1 MEQEQLLIQAPQVQ
15 DVNLR
20 LRALFKKAFEIRQI
34 QLVVMRDIEEKYK
47 TLELKQ
53 ENTIEYPD
61 EDLRGLPTVTA

>member
-20 LRALFKKAFEIRQI
+20 LRALFKKAFEIRQM
-34 QLVVMRDIEEKYK
+34 QLMVMRDIDEKYK
-47 TLELKQ
+47 TLEPKQ

-61 EDLRGLPTVTA
+61 EDLRGLPTITA

>member
-20 LRALFKKAFEIRQI
+20 LRALFKKAFEIRQM
-34 QLVVMRDIEEKYK
+34 QLMVMRDIDEKYK
-47 TLELKQ
+47 TLEPKQ